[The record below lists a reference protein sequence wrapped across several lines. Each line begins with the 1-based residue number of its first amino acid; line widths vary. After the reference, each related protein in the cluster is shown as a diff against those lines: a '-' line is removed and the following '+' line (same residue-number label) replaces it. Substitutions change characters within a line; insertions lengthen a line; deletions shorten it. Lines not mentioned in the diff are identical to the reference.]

1 MKHSTQDIKY
11 SPFFSHTWS
20 QEASGNSSCLEL
32 PHPHNTENIKDTV
45 DEVLQEWNIPITK
58 LNIVITDNGSKML
71 KAFKQIAYVDSE
83 DVEFD
88 ENESDLSDTPMEEE
102 EL

>member
-1 MKHSTQDIKY
+1 
-11 SPFFSHTWS
+11 
-20 QEASGNSSCLEL
+20 
-32 PHPHNTENIKDTV
+32 
-45 DEVLQEWNIPITK
+45 
-58 LNIVITDNGSKML
+58 ML